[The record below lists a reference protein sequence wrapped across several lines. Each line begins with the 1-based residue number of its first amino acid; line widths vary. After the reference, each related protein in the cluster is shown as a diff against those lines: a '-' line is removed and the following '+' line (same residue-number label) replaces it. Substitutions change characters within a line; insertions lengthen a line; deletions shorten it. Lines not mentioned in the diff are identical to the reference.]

1 MDIDTKIQEIAIK
14 VHFDDPLFTEKHKC
28 NEEMHF
34 YNRSIA
40 DAENEIKL
48 RNDRLK
54 EMEKTITKNKERGGI
69 L

>member
-14 VHFDDPLFTEKHKC
+14 VHFDDPLFTEKDKC
-28 NEEMHF
+28 NEEMLF

-40 DAENEIKL
+40 DAKNEIKL